1 MGTDLDTHIRA
12 PLSAS
17 PRWRLVYENICIAHR
32 GVPSVDTLRA
42 AMVDQWG
49 NYTKEVSCRN
59 HRISSDA
66 SGGRWRAEELG
77 RVISGLAPRA
87 ANVPVLTA
95 ARAVGD
101 VGAASALL
109 SIIAAISA
117 GPGASLILASERS
130 GSRRTA
136 IAISG
141 RRGGAMGLMPPLAA
155 EAPQR

>member
-1 MGTDLDTHIRA
+1 M
-12 PLSAS
+12 
-17 PRWRLVYENICIAHR
+17 
-32 GVPSVDTLRA
+32 
-42 AMVDQWG
+42 
-49 NYTKEVSCRN
+49 
-59 HRISSDA
+59 
-66 SGGRWRAEELG
+66 
-77 RVISGLAPRA
+77 ISGLAPRA

-141 RRGGAMGLMPPLAA
+141 RRGGAMGLVPPLAA